1 MDKKNIS
8 KNLNIN
14 DLNNS
19 DSEEKDENENE
30 NEYEYENNEK
40 LELLTLNNLSICQ
53 LCKNIFDNK
62 AHIPYLLRCGHFF
75 CKSCILNELIN
86 SEKKIFCPNHGNVAS
101 SIKELKI
108 LSNLICN
115 KEEKK
120 QNNEESK
127 LNCCDVHKG
136 MKLTHVIEGTK
147 KIFCIYC
154 ALDLCRKDPNLKIN
168 EINEVLNEYKDE
180 IESIIDSS
188 YNNLQKIKSMINF
201 NNKEKNNEIEKLNI
215 YFQKIFEI
223 INLLQNKVKK
233 KFETVEKK
241 NNDLLNNKIKIL
253 TDIIEK
259 GSSIKYDIENNQNN
273 YLKYSEIFD
282 DYSNIKKLNKEQI
295 NIIKDIDKQM
305 FKYSNIFDKGKIN
318 DILLQLKNIK
328 LNNNNNKN
336 NKRMT
341 LEKSNYEKLK
351 LKEFLDD
358 YKKKDVNNNN
368 YFYSYNISHINN
380 SSFISNDSKQT
391 KQISQYKLRVSSSC
405 NKINVKKNLIDQ
417 FNNIDMI
424 KKSSFDTYNDRVYNN
439 YSDTNN
445 KFNNNFND
453 DLNENSIIS
462 KTNSILNKNDS
473 ALFNFK

>member
-1 MDKKNIS
+1 
-8 KNLNIN
+8 
-14 DLNNS
+14 
-19 DSEEKDENENE
+19 
-30 NEYEYENNEK
+30 
-40 LELLTLNNLSICQ
+40 
-53 LCKNIFDNK
+53 
-62 AHIPYLLRCGHFF
+62 
-75 CKSCILNELIN
+75 
-86 SEKKIFCPNHGNVAS
+86 
-101 SIKELKI
+101 
-108 LSNLICN
+108 
-115 KEEKK
+115 
-120 QNNEESK
+120 
-127 LNCCDVHKG
+127 
-136 MKLTHVIEGTK
+136 
-147 KIFCIYC
+147 
-154 ALDLCRKDPNLKIN
+154 LKIN
-168 EINEVLNEYKDE
+168 EINEVLNDYKDE
-180 IESIIDSS
+180 IESIINSS

-223 INLLQNKVKK
+223 INLLQNKVTK

-253 TDIIEK
+253 TKIIEK

-273 YLKYSEIFD
+273 YLKYLEIFD

-405 NKINVKKNLIDQ
+405 NKINVNKNLIDQ

-439 YSDTNN
+439 YSDANN

-453 DLNENSIIS
+453 DMNENSIIS
-462 KTNSILNKNDS
+462 KTNNILNKNDS

>member
-19 DSEEKDENENE
+19 DSEEKDD
-30 NEYEYENNEK
+30 YAYDYENNEK

-62 AHIPYLLRCGHFF
+62 DHVPYLFKCGHFF

-86 SEKKIFCPNHGNVAS
+86 SEKKIFCPNHGNVAN

-108 LSNLICN
+108 LSNFICN

-120 QNNEESK
+120 QTIEEPK
-127 LNCCDVHKG
+127 LNFCDIHKG

-154 ALDLCRKDPNLKIN
+154 AIDLCKKDPNLKIN
-168 EINEVLNEYKDE
+168 EINEVLNDYKDE
-180 IESIIDSS
+180 IESIINSS

-215 YFQKIFEI
+215 YFKKIFEI
-223 INLLQNKVKK
+223 INLLQNKVTK

-253 TDIIEK
+253 TSIIEK
-259 GSSIKYDIENNQNN
+259 CSSIKYDIENNQNN
-273 YLKYSEIFD
+273 YLKYLEIFD
-282 DYSNIKKLNKEQI
+282 DYSNIKKLNSENI
-295 NIIKDIDKQM
+295 NIINDIDKKL

-318 DILLQLKNIK
+318 DILIQLKNIK
-328 LNNNNNKN
+328 LNNNNKYNK
-336 NKRMT
+336 KMT
-341 LEKSNYEKLK
+341 FEKSNYEKLK

-358 YKKKDVNNNN
+358 YKKKDVSNNN

-391 KQISQYKLRVSSSC
+391 KEISRYKLRLSSSC
-405 NKINVKKNLIDQ
+405 NKININKNIIDQ
-417 FNNIDMI
+417 YNNIDMN

-439 YSDTNN
+439 YNDINN
-445 KFNNNFND
+445 KFNDNFND
-453 DLNENSIIS
+453 DMNENTIIL
-462 KTNSILNKNDS
+462 KTNNILNKNDS

>member
-19 DSEEKDENENE
+19 DSEEKDD
-30 NEYEYENNEK
+30 YAYDYENNEK

-62 AHIPYLLRCGHFF
+62 DHVPYLFKCGHFF

-86 SEKKIFCPNHGNVAS
+86 SEKKIFCPNHGNVAN

-108 LSNLICN
+108 LSNFICN

-120 QNNEESK
+120 QTIEEPK
-127 LNCCDVHKG
+127 LNFCDIHKG

-154 ALDLCRKDPNLKIN
+154 AIDLCKKDPNLKIN
-168 EINEVLNEYKDE
+168 EINEVLNDYKDE
-180 IESIIDSS
+180 IESIINSS
-188 YNNLQKIKSMINF
+188 YNNLQKIKSLINF

-215 YFQKIFEI
+215 YFKKIFEI
-223 INLLQNKVKK
+223 INLLQNKVTK

-253 TDIIEK
+253 TSIIEK
-259 GSSIKYDIENNQNN
+259 CSSIKYDIENNQNN
-273 YLKYSEIFD
+273 YLKYLEIFD
-282 DYSNIKKLNKEQI
+282 DYSNIKKLNSENI
-295 NIIKDIDKQM
+295 NIINDIDKQL

-318 DILLQLKNIK
+318 DILIQLKNIK
-328 LNNNNNKN
+328 LNNNNN
-336 NKRMT
+336 NKYNKKMT
-341 LEKSNYEKLK
+341 FEKSNYEKLK

-358 YKKKDVNNNN
+358 YKKKDVSNNN

-391 KQISQYKLRVSSSC
+391 KEISRYKLRLSSSC
-405 NKINVKKNLIDQ
+405 NKININKNIIDQ
-417 FNNIDMI
+417 YNNIDVN
-424 KKSSFDTYNDRVYNN
+424 KKASFNTYNDRVYNN
-439 YSDTNN
+439 YNDINNKYNNFIDDMNENTIILKTNN
-445 KFNNNFND
+445 
-453 DLNENSIIS
+453 
-462 KTNSILNKNDS
+462 ILNKNDK

>member
-14 DLNNS
+14 DLSNS
-19 DSEEKDENENE
+19 DSEEKDE

-53 LCKNIFDNK
+53 LCKKMFDNK
-62 AHIPYLLRCGHFF
+62 DHIPYLFKCGHFF
-75 CKSCILNELIN
+75 CKNCILNELIN
-86 SEKKIFCPNHGNVAS
+86 SEKKIFCPNHGNVAN

-108 LSNLICN
+108 LSNFICN

-120 QNNEESK
+120 KNNEEPK
-127 LNCCDVHKG
+127 LNYCDVHKG

-154 ALDLCRKDPNLKIN
+154 AIDLCRKNPNLKIN
-168 EINEVLNEYKDE
+168 EISEVLNDYKDE
-180 IESIIDSS
+180 IESIINSS

-201 NNKEKNNEIEKLNI
+201 NNKEKNNEIEKMNI

-223 INLLQNKVKK
+223 INLIQNKVIK
-233 KFETVEKK
+233 KFEIVEKK
-241 NNDLLNNKIKIL
+241 NNDLLNNKIKLL
-253 TDIIEK
+253 TSIIEK
-259 GSSIKYDIENNQNN
+259 GSSIRYDIENSGNN
-273 YLKYSEIFD
+273 YLKYMEIFD
-282 DYSNIKKLNKEQI
+282 DYSNIKKLNNENN
-295 NIIKDIDKQM
+295 NISNDIDKKL
-305 FKYSNIFDKGKIN
+305 FKYCNIFDKGKIN

-328 LNNNNNKN
+328 LNNNNINNNKY

-341 LEKSNYEKLK
+341 LEKSNFEKLK

-358 YKKKDVNNNN
+358 YKKQDVNNNN

-391 KQISQYKLRVSSSC
+391 KQINRYKLRVSSSC
-405 NKINVKKNLIDQ
+405 NKINVNKNLIDQ
-417 FNNIDMI
+417 FNKIEMN

-439 YSDTNN
+439 YNN
-445 KFNNNFND
+445 INNEYKNNCND
-453 DLNENSIIS
+453 DMNENTIIT
-462 KTNSILNKNDS
+462 KTTNILNKNDNT
-473 ALFNFK
+473 LFDFK

>member
-19 DSEEKDENENE
+19 DSEEKDD
-30 NEYEYENNEK
+30 YAYDYENNEK

-62 AHIPYLLRCGHFF
+62 DHVPYLFKCGHFF

-86 SEKKIFCPNHGNVAS
+86 SEKKIFCPNHGNVAN

-108 LSNLICN
+108 LSNFICN

-120 QNNEESK
+120 QTIEEPK
-127 LNCCDVHKG
+127 LNFCDIHKG

-154 ALDLCRKDPNLKIN
+154 AIDLCKKDPNLKIN
-168 EINEVLNEYKDE
+168 EINEVLNDYKDE
-180 IESIIDSS
+180 IESIINSS

-215 YFQKIFEI
+215 YFKKIFEI
-223 INLLQNKVKK
+223 INLLQNKVTK

-253 TDIIEK
+253 TSIIEK
-259 GSSIKYDIENNQNN
+259 CSSIKYDIENNQNN
-273 YLKYSEIFD
+273 YLKYLEMFD
-282 DYSNIKKLNKEQI
+282 DYSNIKKLNSENI
-295 NIIKDIDKQM
+295 NIINDIDKKL

-318 DILLQLKNIK
+318 DILIQLKNIK
-328 LNNNNNKN
+328 LNNNNKYNK
-336 NKRMT
+336 KMT
-341 LEKSNYEKLK
+341 FEKSNYEKLK

-358 YKKKDVNNNN
+358 YKKKDVSNNN

-391 KQISQYKLRVSSSC
+391 KEISRYKLRLSSSC
-405 NKINVKKNLIDQ
+405 NKININKNIIDQ
-417 FNNIDMI
+417 YNNIDMN

-439 YSDTNN
+439 YNDINN
-445 KFNNNFND
+445 KFNDNFND
-453 DLNENSIIS
+453 DMNENTIIL
-462 KTNSILNKNDS
+462 KTNNILNKNDS